1 MRLKDD
7 AIAKISDCVKDSDLF
22 SMSVVLNPWVA
33 TQIWVAGVS
42 ERVARRVLNVNLF
55 SPAMLPLSIRES
67 LPPVLTLNYISR
79 HWFCM

>member
-7 AIAKISDCVKDSDLF
+7 AIAKISDSVKDSDLF

-42 ERVARRVLNVNLF
+42 ERVARRILNVNLF
-55 SPAMLPLSIRES
+55 SPASSDIKLQ
-67 LPPVLTLNYISR
+67 
-79 HWFCM
+79 